1 MKIKSNLLRRPRGTF
16 DFANKSL
23 RARRVPLIRVFR
35 AKRYLQVQ
43 CISLSSDLDGIVIYI
58 INVTKKI
65 TPHTVRLIVFSLLS
79 LSRLFVEC
87 SFLYYMCFMLLPSLI
102 FFSCRYFDFY
112 LLFFII
118 ISLLLFLFFVV
129 EYHSSNKSACAAA
142 AAERKK
148 IRVKCRLYFF
158 YRCVCCLL
166 LLLLLWLIIAIV
178 VSRTLMLWM
187 GCSANSRHPRIW
199 RIVG

>member
-1 MKIKSNLLRRPRGTF
+1 MCSKTSQMRFLHLVFFLFYFLHLFFFTIYVSSWSRALKIKSNLLRRPRGTF

-79 LSRLFVEC
+79 LACLLNVLFCIICVLC
-87 SFLYYMCFMLLPSLI
+87 CCLHLFFFLVAILI
-102 FFSCRYFDFY
+102 FICFSSLLYRFSC
-112 LLFFII
+112 FFF
-118 ISLLLFLFFVV
+118 LLLNITVV
-129 EYHSSNKSACAAA
+129 INQRA
-142 AAERKK
+142 RQRRQRGKK
-148 IRVKCRLYFF
+148 
-158 YRCVCCLL
+158 
-166 LLLLLWLIIAIV
+166 
-178 VSRTLMLWM
+178 
-187 GCSANSRHPRIW
+187 
-199 RIVG
+199 